1 MTSKFTLISWLRW
14 SMAHSA
20 GPGIST
26 QALTSCPK
34 NHPRCTLWC
43 YHQPAV
49 GQAHTISAWSGK
61 PQKRKLRDLRGLSPK
76 VCIGV
81 THTKLIWTQNHPETY
96 SSRKIS
102 PQSFPHWSLI
112 KSGYEANLQVT
123 SSQKPNVQN
132 GLHFPDFQWRR
143 DGYLKIEHFN
153 PKKFCLKTYCRYP
166 NCDGLSSCF
175 KKQTAREHTSF
186 SDTTVV
192 KRSGKQFKWNCC
204 STLVTEKLQSQ
215 AATVVASVSEDLQ
228 KVTRKLLRLGG
239 NKSQIC
245 HTGWSRMICMI
256 CLTNFKNTEKTQ
268 SKV

>member
-1 MTSKFTLISWLRW
+1 MVNGTLCRSRHLYSSPHQLPQKPPTVHVVVLPSACGGASSYNFCMKWKTPETEIKRFKRFEPQSLHRSDSYKANLDPESSRNLLISQNFSTKFPSLKLDQIRLW
-14 SMAHSA
+14 SQ
-20 GPGIST
+20 ST
-26 QALTSCPK
+26 
-34 NHPRCTLWC
+34 R
-43 YHQPAV
+43 
-49 GQAHTISAWSGK
+49 
-61 PQKRKLRDLRGLSPK
+61 
-76 VCIGV
+76 
-81 THTKLIWTQNHPETY
+81 
-96 SSRKIS
+96 
-102 PQSFPHWSLI
+102 
-112 KSGYEANLQVT
+112 VT